1 MRVRALRAALGEQAA
16 RRGQATGRGSCHAGA
31 PRPRRAGAALRR
43 GHAAPRQGQGG
54 TTSRLWSRAPGQ
66 GATRQVARLAV
77 SGHARQVATPG
88 AGTPGRNG
96 RARWGRQGGAAQV
109 ATASAPRTRSGQGW
123 GRRGGARAAQADGP
137 QPNTS
142 RGRGAEGNAT
152 QGAAL
157 EREGDQRTR
166 IYVVSGEIYGVRSMD
181 ALKAEYPNVYTHY
194 SLATVNGLESLRLY
208 QNKLAAVDY
217 NVALQSDVFVY
228 TYDGNMARAVQGHR
242 RYEGFQKTINPDRRK
257 LVELIDKLDEGTVDW
272 TEFASEVKMHHRN
285 KLGGPY

>member
-123 GRRGGARAAQADGP
+123 GRRGGARAAQADGVEGWLRATLSHP
-137 QPNTS
+137 VLEGKPNANHVRARISYS
-142 RGRGAEGNAT
+142 RT
-152 QGAAL
+152 QQL
-157 EREGDQRTR
+157 HN
-166 IYVVSGEIYGVRSMD
+166 MD
-181 ALKAEYPNVYTHY
+181 IITQCSK
-194 SLATVNGLESLRLY
+194 
-208 QNKLAAVDY
+208 
-217 NVALQSDVFVY
+217 
-228 TYDGNMARAVQGHR
+228 
-242 RYEGFQKTINPDRRK
+242 
-257 LVELIDKLDEGTVDW
+257 
-272 TEFASEVKMHHRN
+272 
-285 KLGGPY
+285 